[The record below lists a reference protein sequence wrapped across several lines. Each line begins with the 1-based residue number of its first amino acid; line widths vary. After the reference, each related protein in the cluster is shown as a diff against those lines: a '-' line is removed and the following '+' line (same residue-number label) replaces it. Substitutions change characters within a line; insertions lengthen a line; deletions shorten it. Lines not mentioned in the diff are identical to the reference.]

1 MLICDVFNYADDN
14 TVGCSG
20 ENVDDVR
27 KQLELVSTVMI
38 NWFNENMMKVNP
50 EKFQYI
56 VFGKN
61 IKADDVHVINVNNV
75 TIEPKPVVKL
85 LGINIDC
92 TLSFSNHIS
101 EICAKTGRKM
111 NVLSRLSHILNCQTK
126 MLLFNAFIIS
136 QFNFCPVA
144 WHYCNRG
151 DMVKMEKIQYRSLK
165 YVYCDFKSSYS
176 QLLIRS
182 NKNLMYV
189 NRLITILC
197 EVYRCVMKLNPIY
210 LHTLFTLSTNAHNT
224 RGKAKLKQP
233 SFNYVKFGK
242 DKFSCD
248 GAKLW
253 NTLPDNVKCKDNFK
267 DFKAMLNLW
276 GGPQCSCTYCSLCVL
291 KQI

>member
-1 MLICDVFNYADDN
+1 
-14 TVGCSG
+14 
-20 ENVDDVR
+20 
-27 KQLELVSTVMI
+27 MI

-50 EKFQYI
+50 DKFLYI
-56 VFGKN
+56 VFGNN
-61 IKADDVHVINVNNV
+61 IKTDDVHVINVNNAV
-75 TIEPKPVVKL
+75 IESKSVVKL
-85 LGINIDC
+85 LGINIDS
-92 TLSFSNHIS
+92 TLSFNNHIS
-101 EICAKTGRKM
+101 EIFTKAGRKM
-111 NVLSRLSHILNCQTK
+111 NVLARLSHILDYQTK

-151 DMVKMEKIQYRSLK
+151 DMIKMEKVQYRSLK
-165 YVYCDFKSSYS
+165 YVHCDFKSSYS

-189 NRLITILC
+189 NRLNIILC

-210 LHTLFTLSTNAHNT
+210 LHKLFMLSTNAHNT
-224 RGKAKLKQP
+224 RGKVKLKQP

-242 DKFSCD
+242 EKFSCN

-253 NTLPDNVKCKDNFK
+253 NALPDKVKSKDNFK
-267 DFKAMLNLW
+267 DFKTMLHLW
-276 GGPQCSCTYCSLCVL
+276 GGPQCSCACCNLCIL